1 MSKKESLQ
9 KKFDRLERY
18 AKFYLNMLLAVLSA
32 LIWSVYAILEKI
44 VTNNSIIILE
54 ALGIIVV
61 IFLVLKIYQIDKE
74 QDELL
79 ENLEKEK

>member
-1 MSKKESLQ
+1 MGKKDSFQ
-9 KKFDRLERY
+9 KQFDRLERY

-32 LIWSVYAILEKI
+32 LIWSIYAILEKI

-54 ALGIIVV
+54 ALGIIVI

-79 ENLEKEK
+79 EKLEKEE